1 MGVSW
6 TKEQQQV
13 IDLRNRNILVSAAA
27 GSGKTAVLVERII
40 KIITDKENPVDID
53 RLLVVTFTNAAA
65 AEMRER
71 IGDAIEKALQEQPE
85 DEHLQRQ
92 LTLIHNAQ
100 ITTIDS
106 FCLYVI
112 RNHFHEID
120 LEPNFRIGDE
130 GELKLLKEDVLAKVL
145 EKNYERALAKTSYSA
160 GMQQENEDD
169 SNFLMFADSYA
180 PGRNDEAISGM
191 VLQLYEFSRSYP
203 WPKEWLLDC
212 AKDYRVQTVEE
223 LDGALWLAPLTEHIR
238 HAAEDLTALT
248 EKALSLTL
256 QENGPYMYQKAI
268 ESDLA
273 KYRSIAESRTF
284 SEFYQGF
291 TNLSYDRL
299 ASARN
304 YEGSEELQEQVK
316 ALRDRGKDTVKK
328 ICRQYFFTSLPAM
341 LEQLQ
346 KTEPMAKELV
356 RLTLEFADAFAA
368 EKRRKNLV
376 DFHDL
381 EHFALEILVDGET
394 KEIRRTAEEF
404 QETFAEIMID
414 EYQDSNE
421 VQETILKAISKEN
434 RGENNIF
441 MVGDV
446 KQSIYRFRLARPELF
461 MEKYDTYSLEES
473 DTQRIDL
480 HKNFRSR
487 SEVLDCTNDIFYKIM
502 TRNLGNVEYDE
513 AAALYV
519 GASYPYPVGNENYP
533 VPENNVSKAEQAGDA
548 PDLVGNAT
556 EIADRQEKCE
566 KNIFAPEILVLDSG
580 EELLEGSGMTDK
592 KQLEA
597 KMIGNR
603 IKTLMKEQLVTDKK
617 TGELRKV
624 KYSDI
629 VILLRSLSG
638 WADAF
643 ASALAEEGI
652 PAHSV
657 SATGYFSAVE
667 VQTVLSM
674 LRILDNPMQDIPLT
688 AVLRSPMA
696 GLNDEELALLRL
708 REKNVRF
715 YICVQQACEEALK
728 RGEKESLNPLEQKLA
743 DFYRTYRKLRALV
756 PDTPIHEL
764 IELLLKET
772 GYGDYAAAMPAGA
785 RRKANLEMLVEKAIA
800 YENTSYKGLFHFVR
814 YIDELQKYDVDFGE
828 ADLTSENEDVVRIM
842 SIHKSKGLEFPVV
855 FVAGMGKNFNKQDT
869 RSKMVLHPEL
879 GLGLDCMDGRKRTK
893 SPTIAKKAIAK
904 QIDLENLGEELR
916 VLYVAL
922 TRAREKLILTGMKK
936 DAEEALL
943 AYALLAEPEGTLSY
957 LTREGASGY
966 LDWVLPAVLSYGEKY
981 PITLTD
987 PADLV
992 VEELGSQIKM
1002 QQEKE
1007 DCLRE
1012 IAAADSKKVEELS
1025 KSFAKVY
1032 ARKEDIS
1039 RKNKYSVSELKHRAM
1054 REMLQREEE
1063 DATLIFKSE
1072 EIVPYIPEF
1081 VRHRESKETEINQ
1094 GALRGT
1100 AVHRVMECYHF
1111 SVEKDAASQMEDMLA
1126 QGKITEDMKDLVK
1139 VSLVE
1144 KFVSSEIGQ
1153 RMKAAEEGERLY
1165 REKPFVMGFT
1175 SAELAAFGFGEKNPA
1190 AGGAVAAGN
1199 AALELTEK
1207 EDLTLIQ
1214 GIIDVFWMEE
1224 DGIVV
1229 LDYKT
1234 DRVETGQELLDRYA
1248 AQLRLY
1254 GEALNRIYGET
1265 GLTVKECLL
1274 YSFRL
1279 GEVIAV
1285 PGEAVGTD

>member
-85 DEHLQRQ
+85 NEHLQRQ

-145 EKNYERALAKTSYSA
+145 EKNYERALTEKSHS
-160 GMQQENEDD
+160 GEREQKNGSD
-169 SNFLMFADSYA
+169 FLMFADSYA
-180 PGRNDEAISGM
+180 PGRGDEAISGM

-203 WPKEWLLDC
+203 WPKEWLSDC

-238 HAAEDLTALT
+238 HGAEDLIALT

-273 KYRSIAESRTF
+273 KYRSLAENRTF
-284 SEFYQGF
+284 SGFYQGF

-328 ICRQYFFTSLPAM
+328 ICRQYFFTSLPVM
-341 LEQLQ
+341 LEQLG

-356 RLTLEFADAFAA
+356 RLTLEFADAFGA

-404 QETFAEIMID
+404 QDTFAEIMID
-414 EYQDSNE
+414 EYQDSNQ
-421 VQETILKAISKEN
+421 VQETILKAISKES
-434 RGENNIF
+434 RGEHNIF

-461 MEKYDTYSLEES
+461 MEKYDTYSLEKS

-487 SEVLDCTNDIFYKIM
+487 REVLDCTNDIFYKIM

-513 AAALYV
+513 AAALYP
-519 GASYPYPVGNENYP
+519 GAVYPYPA
-533 VPENNVSKAEQAGDA
+533 PEKNVEAAVMGEPRPEKASEF
-548 PDLVGNAT
+548 
-556 EIADRQEKCE
+556 E
-566 KNIFAPEILVLDSG
+566 KNIFAPEILLLDSG
-580 EELLEGSGMTDK
+580 EELLEDSGMADK

-597 KMIGNR
+597 RMIGNR
-603 IKTLMKEQLVTDKK
+603 IKTLMQEQFVTDKK
-617 TGELRKV
+617 TGELRRV

-629 VILLRSLSG
+629 VILLRSLSS
-638 WADAF
+638 WADTF
-643 ASALAEEGI
+643 AQTLAEEGI

-674 LRILDNPMQDIPLT
+674 LRILDNPKQDIPLT

-696 GLNDEELALLRL
+696 GLNDEELGLLRL
-708 REKNVRF
+708 RERNVRF
-715 YICVQQACEEALK
+715 HVCVQEACEEAL
-728 RGEKESLNPLEQKLA
+728 EKAGKEPLNPLEKKLA
-743 DFYRTYRKLRALV
+743 EFYRTYRKLRALV

-855 FVAGMGKNFNKQDT
+855 FVAGMGKNFNKQDI

-879 GLGLDCMDGRKRTK
+879 GLGLDCMDGKKRTK

-922 TRAREKLILTGMKK
+922 TRAKEKLILTGMKK
-936 DAEEALL
+936 DAEASLL
-943 AYALLAEPEGTLSY
+943 SYGLLAEPEGTLSY
-957 LTREGASGY
+957 LAREGAAGY
-966 LDWVLPAVLSYGEKY
+966 LDWVLPAVLSYSDKY
-981 PITLTD
+981 PITLAN
-987 PADLV
+987 PAELV
-992 VEELGSQIKM
+992 VEELGSRIKM

-1012 IAAADSKKVEELS
+1012 IAAADHEKIEEFS
-1025 KSFAKVY
+1025 QNFAKVY
-1032 ARKEDIS
+1032 AHKEDIA

-1054 REMLQREEE
+1054 REMMQREEE
-1063 DATLIFKSE
+1063 GTTSVFKSE
-1072 EIVPYIPEF
+1072 EIVPYIPQF
-1081 VRHRESKETEINQ
+1081 VRHREAKEADANQ

-1100 AVHRVMECYHF
+1100 AVHRVMECYRF
-1111 SVEKDAASQMEDMLA
+1111 SAEEPAACQIEDMLA

-1144 KFVSSEIGQ
+1144 NFVSSEFGE
-1153 RMKAAEEGERLY
+1153 RMKAAEEEARLY
-1165 REKPFVMGFT
+1165 REKPFVMGF
-1175 SAELAAFGFGEKNPA
+1175 SAAELAAFGFGEESPA
-1190 AGGAVAAGN
+1190 AAGDTAFGFGEESSVVAGEVSVVA
-1199 AALELTEK
+1199 TEK

-1214 GIIDVFWMEE
+1214 GIIDVFWIEE

-1234 DRVETGQELLDRYA
+1234 DRVDTGQELLDRYA

-1254 GEALNRIYGET
+1254 GEALNRIYGEA

-1285 PGEAVGTD
+1285 PM